1 MCSLAAQ
8 RRKRGLAATAL
19 NVGAIIGAGYMERES
34 SKALDLTV
42 SKMALMHLSEQD
54 YHQLFAD
61 GIDSGRPDSGDEAE
75 LTTGLL
81 DIPAADTEN
90 TPKWHANPAFFDFV
104 VHQVEKN
111 GAESGNEVVTSI
123 QDQLAACKS
132 GSDVIAVV
140 KGKLLAFHQAVHY

>member
-54 YHQLFAD
+54 YHQLFAE
-61 GIDSGRPDSGDEAE
+61 GIDAGRPDSVDEAE

-81 DIPAADTEN
+81 DIPAAEDDEN
-90 TPKWHANPAFFDFV
+90 TPKWHSNPAFLDFI

-111 GAESGNEVVTSI
+111 GA
-123 QDQLAACKS
+123 DA
-132 GSDVIAVV
+132 
-140 KGKLLAFHQAVHY
+140 

>member
-1 MCSLAAQ
+1 MAAQ

-54 YHQLFAD
+54 YHQLFAE
-61 GIDSGRPDSGDEAE
+61 GIDAGQPESGDEAE

-81 DIPAADTEN
+81 DIPATGGPDA
-90 TPKWHANPAFFDFV
+90 PKWHANPVFSSFIA
-104 VHQVEKN
+104 HQVEKP
-111 GAESGNEVVTSI
+111 GATSGGEAAISI
-123 QDQLAACKS
+123 KEQLRSCKS
-132 GSDVIAVV
+132 ESDVLAVV
-140 KGKLLAFHQAVHY
+140 KRESNQSLDSLEHF